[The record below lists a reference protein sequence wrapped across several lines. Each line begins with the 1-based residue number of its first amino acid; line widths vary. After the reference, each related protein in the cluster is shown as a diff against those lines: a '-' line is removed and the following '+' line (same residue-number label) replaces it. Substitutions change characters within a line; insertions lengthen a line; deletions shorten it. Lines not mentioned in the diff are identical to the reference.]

1 MKYLQNYLEENQKKT
16 DKKYGAFFAF
26 NKTQFE
32 EGCKKVGASKNNK
45 VRRLYSGLYI
55 LSKNVNKYLNETEKN
70 TENAIKQDIKE
81 NGIKKIVFREL
92 GNHEYQLTQDTE
104 NILNVLEGYNINNND
119 LNKYIKQY
127 MEHCI
132 ENNLF

>member
-1 MKYLQNYLEENQKKT
+1 MKYLQNYLEDNQKKT
-16 DKKYGAFFAF
+16 DKKYGVFFAF
-26 NKTQFE
+26 NNSQFE
-32 EGCKKVGASKNNK
+32 EGCKKVGVNKNNK
-45 VRRLYSGLYI
+45 VTRLYSGLYI

-81 NGIKKIVFREL
+81 NGVKKIVFREL

-104 NILNVLEGYNINNND
+104 NILNVLEGYNFSNEQ
-119 LNKYIKQY
+119 LTKYINEY
-127 MEHCI
+127 MNYCI